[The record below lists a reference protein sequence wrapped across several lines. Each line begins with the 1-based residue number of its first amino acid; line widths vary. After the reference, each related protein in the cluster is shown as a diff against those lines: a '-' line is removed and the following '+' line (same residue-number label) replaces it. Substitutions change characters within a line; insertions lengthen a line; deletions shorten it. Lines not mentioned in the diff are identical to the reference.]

1 MFSFIDF
8 TPPLAGSTG
17 YTNSSSQETLFPFDS
32 ISRRSTV
39 NRHSTTPRQS
49 EKQTSADPRD
59 HSRLQK
65 AWDLMLQKRFLV
77 PCGTSVSLFYF
88 QATYIVKAHPLLQ
101 VPLPPS
107 SSARDNISLN
117 FSHPST
123 RSPGA
128 TVSSPP
134 PPTPSQPSSENMDTQ
149 RFSQKYPWA
158 SMHLA
163 RTVRTVIGC
172 KENMWEAYHELY
184 GDQSIA
190 PPVLRPSH
198 GKNSQYAVASAAV
211 RDAFEMDWSNW
222 ER

>member
-39 NRHSTTPRQS
+39 NHHSTTPRQS

-59 HSRLQK
+59 HSQLQK

-77 PCGTSVSLFYF
+77 PCSTSVSLFYF

-123 RSPGA
+123 CLLVLWCHPLRHPHRVNHPA
-128 TVSSPP
+128 TIW
-134 PPTPSQPSSENMDTQ
+134 TPRD
-149 RFSQKYPWA
+149 
-158 SMHLA
+158 LA
-163 RTVRTVIGC
+163 RSILGHRCTWRELCALLSVVRRTC
-172 KENMWEAYHELY
+172 
-184 GDQSIA
+184 
-190 PPVLRPSH
+190 
-198 GKNSQYAVASAAV
+198 GKHIMRCMAIN
-211 RDAFEMDWSNW
+211 R
-222 ER
+222 